1 MNFDLLPIQNLSE
14 TILTEAHR
22 PKDEFTYFEQISNLS
37 LSHFLSCLGSNEF
50 LILVG
55 RKMSSKNKFR
65 RSLVLESP
73 ASQHNY
79 RGAWMSAMDVEE
91 DHIDVVVKI
100 SKSVEKLKNP
110 QIWYCS
116 PY

>member
-22 PKDEFTYFEQISNLS
+22 PKDEFTYFEQISNIS

-91 DHIDVVVKI
+91 DHIDVVG
-100 SKSVEKLKNP
+100 KNL
-110 QIWYCS
+110 
-116 PY
+116 